1 MKKVLLL
8 LMLVVSAGYG
18 MAQNENIIQMK
29 PCVTQA
35 GIDGEEYENVLEI
48 EMTNTFDVANLQ
60 FDLLLPEGVTY
71 VDYDFQLFDG
81 DFRVPNKRKGKNYTF
96 YFSVSSAVLSNG
108 YRRFMFIPQAND
120 DGQLEKIEAGTGVFM
135 QIYYST
141 DANMANGVYPVLMD
155 NITLVKSVSEGS
167 IVTSTSSSSYI
178 VIGET
183 ALDSKADIDLSGMT
197 GYVPSFVVEQLNT
210 DMAANGNLRT
220 VNLSGATELGAELS
234 VPENVV
240 YAVGTKGGLKRNF
253 AAQKST
259 VCLPFALNAEQVSTI
274 KAKGCDI
281 EQLASF
287 DAETNTVS
295 FAEVDEME
303 ANVPYLITCNNAGDM
318 FDGIENFSFGALT
331 APADITKGDLTMKGA
346 FEKTTIDAKAGDY
359 TYYAYKAADGKFVKV
374 GTTATVNPF
383 RAYLAKKGSNGARYL
398 NIAGDDATAIHGI
411 QEVEATGQEGTLYN
425 LQGLKASGT
434 QKGLY
439 IKDGKKYVVN

>member
-1 MKKVLLL
+1 MKQRIVLLAIAWVIC
-8 LMLVVSAGYG
+8 LVST
-18 MAQNENIIQMK
+18 MA
-29 PCVTQA
+29 
-35 GIDGEEYENVLEI
+35 ENVIQVTPTTAKPGTTAEDMAYLSF
-48 EMTNTFDVANLQ
+48 EMTNTDAIIGYEFKIK
-60 FDLLLPEGVTY
+60 LPEGMDFDNSDPENAPPFELKLDPRYPYTGRTKTY
-71 VDYDFQLFDG
+71 HHSV
-81 DFRVPNKRKGKNYTF
+81 NYTKRSDGWW
-96 YFSVSSAVLSNG
+96 YVIVSSSQLNAIKGNSGEIMKG
-108 YRRFMFIPQAND
+108 YF
-120 DGQLEKIEAGTGVFM
+120 L
-135 QIYYST
+135 T
-141 DANMANGVYPVLMD
+141 DANMPPGVYPIIIKETILGISGSQAAETAEM
-155 NITLVKSVSEGS
+155 SVSY
-167 IVTSTSSSSYI
+167 ITVTADGSTS
-178 VIGET
+178 

-210 DMAANGNLRT
+210 DMAANTNLRT

-240 YAVGTKGGLKRNF
+240 YAVGTKGGLKRSF

-259 VCLPFALNAEQVSTI
+259 VCLPFALSADQVSTI

-303 ANVPYLITCNNAGDM
+303 ANVPYLITCNTAGDM

-346 FEKTTIDAKAGDY
+346 FEKTTITSGGDY

-425 LQGLKASGT
+425 LQGVKASGT